1 LTILFSKENDEESIN
16 FLYIF
21 SFCQQEV
28 SHAVQSYLG
37 LFSSAFV
44 SCSSAIFEDPSAQLQ
59 GHDGVDADDSASAS
73 ASASSSSLSSPFA
86 STSSLPSLAAAPPS
100 PFAGSSYS
108 NYGSSSSYTLIRG
121 GENREWS
128 LSSGGGGERTS
139 SSAHLSMPGA
149 SLLSVVAPLCPFHIP
164 EDVQLRPLAYP
175 SQSAASTSVAS
186 ASAASSLNAAAQS
199 SSVPLL
205 HIPDAFLRDVRRS
218 VSLLVES
225 APRVTDWGLATILE
239 QLITFVARTGARLV
253 NYLLFTL
260 FYLQLVP

>member
-1 LTILFSKENDEESIN
+1 M
-16 FLYIF
+16 
-21 SFCQQEV
+21 

-44 SCSSAIFEDPSAQLQ
+44 SCSSAIFEDPRAQLQ
-59 GHDGVDADDSASAS
+59 GHDGDAGDS

-108 NYGSSSSYTLIRG
+108 NYGSSSSYTLMRG

-128 LSSGGGGERTS
+128 LSSGAGGERTS

-175 SQSAASTSVAS
+175 SQSAASTSTSTSVAS
-186 ASAASSLNAAAQS
+186 ASAAS

-239 QLITFVARTGARLV
+239 QLITFVARTGAHFFF
-253 NYLLFTL
+253 LFFFL
-260 FYLQLVP
+260 LQLVP